1 MSVKLREKEMKD
13 GSTSLYLDIY
23 HQGKRNYEFLNIYIS
38 NKRKD
43 IKINQEKRKLAE
55 RIKSQKEYDMIL
67 KESGLND
74 HRKRMGDFVV
84 FYEGVVYNDKKGQR
98 KWISSLTHLKK
109 YVGTDQRVTFNDITG
124 QWLIDF
130 QNHLSAKMC
139 ANSVLTYLK
148 CYSIALNIALQL
160 KIINENPFK
169 SIPQSKKI
177 KREEVERTFLT
188 IEDINKLASAK
199 TNIHKQFKQVFFFS
213 CFSGLRWGDVNQLKW
228 DDFDNAGEKGQEK
241 LMLRFKQQKTGTY
254 ECMPLSEQAID
265 IMKERKA
272 DFEAS
277 VKKEKMDFKERQE
290 FELGK
295 TYMFPF
301 AYELKPSTINVNA
314 KINRQLKKWATDAGL
329 KKNLHFHSSR
339 HTFATL
345 ALTYGTDL
353 YTVSKLLG
361 HRNILTT
368 TVYAKVID
376 RLKTEAVAKLP
387 VIGK

>member
-43 IKINQEKRKLAE
+43 VKVNQEKRKLAE

-67 KESGLND
+67 KESGLSD
-74 HRKRMGDFVV
+74 HRKRMGDFMA

-109 YVGTDQRVTFNDITG
+109 FVGTDQRVMFNDVTG

-169 SIPQSKKI
+169 SI
-177 KREEVERTFLT
+177 
-188 IEDINKLASAK
+188 
-199 TNIHKQFKQVFFFS
+199 
-213 CFSGLRWGDVNQLKW
+213 
-228 DDFDNAGEKGQEK
+228 
-241 LMLRFKQQKTGTY
+241 
-254 ECMPLSEQAID
+254 
-265 IMKERKA
+265 
-272 DFEAS
+272 
-277 VKKEKMDFKERQE
+277 
-290 FELGK
+290 
-295 TYMFPF
+295 
-301 AYELKPSTINVNA
+301 
-314 KINRQLKKWATDAGL
+314 
-329 KKNLHFHSSR
+329 
-339 HTFATL
+339 
-345 ALTYGTDL
+345 
-353 YTVSKLLG
+353 
-361 HRNILTT
+361 
-368 TVYAKVID
+368 
-376 RLKTEAVAKLP
+376 
-387 VIGK
+387 